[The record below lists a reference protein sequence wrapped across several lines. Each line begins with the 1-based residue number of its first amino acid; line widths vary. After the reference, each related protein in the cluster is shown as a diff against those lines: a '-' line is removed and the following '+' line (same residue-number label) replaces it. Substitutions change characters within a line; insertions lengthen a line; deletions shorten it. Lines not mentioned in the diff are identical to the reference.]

1 MKGWKY
7 ARTNGLGVRRFAA
20 LGVAL
25 VLSAGVAGCDDG
37 DPIEPDVLDLEVVE
51 GLYEVLT
58 ITFDPSGA
66 APAADVLVAL
76 ESGGIS
82 PTLNIGRTGSFQ
94 LFYRDQADGNVKPIL
109 GEVEPTS
116 EGVDLV
122 FPSQSSADHFV
133 FPLRVPLGYDADSEI
148 LSFSGAA
155 DVSRV
160 RLQQLFP
167 ELYGE
172 EPWTSQTIPGIL
184 TMAFQKSDD

>member
-1 MKGWKY
+1 MRGWKY
-7 ARTNGLGVRRFAA
+7 ERSNGLGVRRFAA
-20 LGVAL
+20 LAL
-25 VLSAGVAGCDDG
+25 VLLGSAGALGCDDG
-37 DPIEPDVLDLEVVE
+37 GTTEPVVFDLEVVE
-51 GLYEVLT
+51 GLYEILT

-66 APAADVLVAL
+66 APAADVLAAL

-94 LFYRDQADGNVKPIL
+94 LFFRDPVDGNIKTVP
-109 GEVEPTS
+109 GEVEPTA

-122 FPSQSSADHFV
+122 FPSQSSADQFV
-133 FPLRVPLGYDADSEI
+133 FPLRVPLEYDEDNLV
-148 LSFSGAA
+148 LSFSGSA
-155 DVSRV
+155 DVNRV

-184 TMAFQKSDD
+184 TMAFQKGDD